1 MYISEKIS
9 ELQGVC
15 SGWTSELPFVKA
27 KITRFSRYAV
37 FCRLKDYKLPKEDS
51 EECSELTISVPDF
64 PGFCLS
70 IPGTS
75 FPSSMDLVIK
85 VKAQYN

>member
-1 MYISEKIS
+1 MYISGNFS
-9 ELQGVC
+9 DLQGEC
-15 SGWTSELPFVKA
+15 SERQSELPFVKA

-37 FCRLKDYKLPKEDS
+37 ICRLKKFKLRIEGSGKSP
-51 EECSELTISVPDF
+51 ELTIKVPDF

-70 IPGTS
+70 VPGTS
-75 FPSSMDLVIK
+75 FPASMDLVIK